1 MGTIPEKKI
10 RKSPLKKL
18 LVLFEESRDKWK
30 SKHLDSQI
38 ELKRLRNKVAVFQ
51 TTTEKWRNEALL
63 TRKQIKQNALI
74 AEALLLEPIKSS
86 DIQPCPLTVDKIKYH
101 TYYLQTILLMVQ
113 LVSDASVSLRGSE
126 RVLNVV
132 NNAMNQ
138 PLSAVPSWFSV
149 RSWLLRIGYYN
160 LMKDKQIAN
169 DWCWIIDHTIQLGKT
184 KFLLV
189 LGVRLSELPE
199 KRSLQRSD
207 LEIIELLPVT
217 TSTGEIVYEQ
227 LEKIV
232 SKTGVPRLIVSD
244 NGTDVKLGVAKFR
257 KEHIGCVS
265 IYDIKHKTACLL
277 KAELSNNK
285 EWLEFTEHASQAK
298 KQLQQTALSHIAPP
312 NQRSKSRYMNLE
324 ILVDWAIKTL
334 TALEI
339 KNDFKPHE
347 TEQLH
352 KLAWLPACK
361 DKLDEWTELLQVAQL
376 AEDNVRQECITREG
390 YKVLE
395 MQFNVNLPELKSST
409 ALKLKNDLIDFVRIQ
424 GQQCRDNERLL
435 GSSEIIESTF
445 GKQKNLEQ
453 QYSKEGFTSLIL
465 GIGASIGTLT
475 IDTVKQALHST
486 PVKKVTAWYKDIL
499 GETEQSKKR
508 KVFSEVK
515 NWKQSGLNL

>member
-1 MGTIPEKKI
+1 
-10 RKSPLKKL
+10 
-18 LVLFEESRDKWK
+18 
-30 SKHLDSQI
+30 
-38 ELKRLRNKVAVFQ
+38 
-51 TTTEKWRNEALL
+51 
-63 TRKQIKQNALI
+63 
-74 AEALLLEPIKSS
+74 
-86 DIQPCPLTVDKIKYH
+86 
-101 TYYLQTILLMVQ
+101 
-113 LVSDASVSLRGSE
+113 
-126 RVLNVV
+126 
-132 NNAMNQ
+132 
-138 PLSAVPSWFSV
+138 
-149 RSWLLRIGYYN
+149 
-160 LMKDKQIAN
+160 MKDKQIAN

-395 MQFNVNLPELKSST
+395 VQFNVNLPELKSST